1 MSKKQNA
8 EEDYMT
14 TPISVLS
21 YITDL
26 ERQLEEAKQNIYKF
40 AEIAL
45 MEGED
50 EFGYSWEDF
59 KLYVLDEKLKEK
71 GDEYSG

>member
-1 MSKKQNA
+1 MTKRENA

-14 TPISVLS
+14 TPISVLA

-26 ERQLEEAKQNIYKF
+26 ETQLAEARENIYKF

-45 MEGED
+45 MEGKD
-50 EFGYSWEDF
+50 EFGHSWEDF
-59 KLYVLDEKLKEK
+59 KLYVLDGQLKEK
-71 GDEYSG
+71 EG